1 MCIRDRDKSSN
12 HLIFGDNAK
21 ATWGNSGVDLTLYHD
36 SASTTDRIDSGN
48 KLEIRANASIDL
60 SNEDGSSTYAFFN
73 EGGSSDLYYSN
84 SKKFETTND
93 GTVTTGIATATTLDV
108 GDKILHTGDTDTAI
122 RFPSADTI
130 TAETGG
136 TERLRVASNGRIGIA
151 TEVPEAL
158 LDIEGGEVYYHSGTG
173 NAFGVKLSYSNGNST
188 GIIDSYGNHD
198 LELRT
203 NNAARFV
210 LDTSGNLQTKTTTQN
225 AHVGLTTTSNAIN
238 LTLGSTKGTAPRIY
252 LYGTGNGQSE
262 AGNIFMGAGTGGLLQ
277 LRSAEDIR
285 FEVNSDS
292 TTAEAA
298 RMDSSGRLMVGT
310 TGTTI
315 AGLNAYLQVEGLSGE
330 TGAISVTRNSNDGG
344 GPYLMF
350 GKARGTSDNSETIVS
365 AGDRIGTLL
374 FNPADGGDKAHTTA
388 QIAVEIDGTP
398 GANDLPGRIIFATTA
413 DGANTVTEALRL
425 DSSQNATFAGS
436 VSDSK
441 GDLRRIIYQN
451 KTSGYTLV
459 AADAGKAIHISTG
472 GVTINNSIFSAGD
485 AVTIINNSGSSQT
498 ITQGSGVTL
507 YDTGDDGS
515 TGNKT
520 LKARGMATVWF
531 SSASVGY
538 ISGNF

>member
-1 MCIRDRDKSSN
+1 MGDDDNLSIQS
-12 HLIFGDNAK
+12 FG
-21 ATWGNSGVDLTLYHD
+21 TSGHITFDT
-36 SASTTDRIDSGN
+36 
-48 KLEIRANASIDL
+48 
-60 SNEDGSSTYAFFN
+60 GSSA
-73 EGGSSDLYYSN
+73 
-84 SKKFETTND
+84 
-93 GTVTTGIATATTLDV
+93 
-108 GDKILHTGDTDTAI
+108 
-122 RFPSADTI
+122 
-130 TAETGG
+130 

-198 LELRT
+198 LEFRR
-203 NNAARFV
+203 NNSSAARIF
-210 LDTSGNLQTKTTTQN
+210 TGGNLGIGTQTTGN
-225 AHVGLTTTSNAIN
+225 AHVSIYDAAAGE
-238 LTLGSTKGTAPRIY
+238 GTAKGQ
-252 LYGTGNGQSE
+252 LELKDTAVYGSSP
-262 AGNIFMGAGTGGLLQ
+262 TGGIIF
-277 LRSAEDIR
+277 SGHHTDGGTAIFSGIR
-285 FEVNSDS
+285 GFKANASDGNY
-292 TTAEAA
+292 AGMLAFDVRAQGAVAYEAA
-298 RMDSSGRLMVGT
+298 RIDNSGRLMVGT

-330 TGAISVTRNSNDGG
+330 TGAISVTRNSNDAG
-344 GPYLMF
+344 GPYLMLA
-350 GKARGTSDNSETIVS
+350 KSRGTSDNSETIVS
-365 AGDRIGTLL
+365 GGDRIGTIL

-398 GANDLPGRIIFATTA
+398 GANDIPGRIIFATTA

-441 GDLRRIIYQN
+441 GDVRKIIYQN

-459 AADAGKAIHISTG
+459 ASDAGKAIHISTG
-472 GVTINNSIFSAGD
+472 GVTINNSLFSAGD
-485 AVTIINNSGSSQT
+485 AVTIINNSGSTQT